1 MFVARTLHIKHEYHF
16 RVYVLEN
23 FDSGSNLLSRSM
35 THIMILVMI
44 VEDIRDVFGT
54 HGCVKG
60 PPVKITL
67 KPEAVP
73 Y

>member
-1 MFVARTLHIKHEYHF
+1 M
-16 RVYVLEN
+16 
-23 FDSGSNLLSRSM
+23 G
-35 THIMILVMI
+35 LVMN
-44 VEDIRDVFGT
+44 VEEIRDVFGT

>member
-1 MFVARTLHIKHEYHF
+1 MFVARTLHKKHEYHF